1 MATGTQLLDR
11 VTKSVKEEQEFILLG
26 RVIDPLRCARFPPK
40 VTVPVRRL
48 RESPEHYRV
57 LQAADLKS
65 YHYHQREQWAL
76 YEEISAVFAKADGS
90 SHITKLP
97 RSLVDAPVKLV
108 AADRSASLRWS
119 VTAEAIY
126 PRRAWIGAL
135 APGWELAMAFAVV
148 GILNSAIG
156 HVLYTRTAQELGS
169 QSKELAKGVLERFPI
184 AAPALKPETFA
195 QVALLSYRLHQLYEA
210 QLACRLDLGSSIR
223 DHQLYLLSGVVD
235 LYGWS
240 EEEARELLKEAPL
253 TRDQPGSQEE
263 LFAAWPRTPLLPVR
277 LLDDRGVERYEAL
290 KAATRSGSIVP
301 QEAEELRHL
310 KDTLYWEDRI
320 NRRIPSRL
328 VADPW
333 PGVSN
338 EQQAVRAACAYLSR
352 TRGQRFGVELPARRT
367 ERLWE
372 IAFFY
377 SPPRVLSREDAARL
391 PEGWA
396 KPGKHPA
403 GKLYVDA
410 ITGVVSE
417 SHEGPQHAVAAQSR

>member
-11 VTKSVKEEQEFILLG
+11 VAKSVKEEQEFILLG
-26 RVIDPLRCARFPPK
+26 RIIEPLRCARFPPK
-40 VTVPVRRL
+40 VTVPVGRL

-65 YHYHQREQWAL
+65 YHYHRREQWAL
-76 YEEISAVFAKADGS
+76 YEDISAAFAKADGS

-97 RSLVDAPVKLV
+97 RPLVDAPVKLV
-108 AADRSASLRWS
+108 AADRSANLRWS

-156 HVLYTRTAQELGS
+156 HVLYARTAQEVGS
-169 QSKELAKGVLERFPI
+169 QSKELAKKVLERLPI
-184 AAPALKPETFA
+184 AAPALKPSTFA

-210 QLACRLDLGSSIR
+210 QSACRLDLPSYIR
-223 DHQLYLLSGVVD
+223 DHQLYLLSAVVE

-240 EEEARELLKEAPL
+240 EKEARELIKEAPH
-253 TRDQPGSQEE
+253 TRDHPGSQEE
-263 LFAAWPRTPLLPVR
+263 LFAGWPRTPLLPVR
-277 LLDDRGVERYEAL
+277 LLDDRKLEQYETL
-290 KAATRSGSIVP
+290 KGATRSGSITP
-301 QEAEELRHL
+301 KGADELSRL
-310 KDTLYWEDRI
+310 QDALYWEHRI
-320 NRRIPSRL
+320 NQGIPSRL
-328 VADPW
+328 IADPW
-333 PGVSN
+333 PGVTN
-338 EQQAVRAACAYLSR
+338 EQQAVRAACAYLSH

-377 SPPRVLSREDAARL
+377 SPPRGLSREDAARL

-396 KPGKHPA
+396 EPGKHPA

-417 SHEGPQHAVAAQSR
+417 SQEGPQHAVAAQSR